1 MTKNSVN
8 RQSVWDTFSIRVTG
22 FTPHFNNTLKGY
34 VAIEIEDLDL
44 EISNIGIHKKGSSEW
59 ITLPSIPQIKE
70 DGSRNWFS
78 TMSFF
83 DKRDFQAFEKKVLEA
98 HKRLNNK
105 RPSQEDSGAENIFES
120 DKCTEMDEKHITEEK
135 PRCVSVD
142 EYVTED

>member
-44 EISNIGIHKKGSSEW
+44 EISNIGIHKKGLSEW
-59 ITLPSIPQIKE
+59 LTLPSIPQIKE
-70 DGSRNWFS
+70 DGSRNWFP

-98 HKRLNNK
+98 HKRFNNQK
-105 RPSQEDSGAENIFES
+105 SSKEDSGAGDISES
-120 DKCTEMDEKHITEEK
+120 DKRTDVDENHITSEK
-135 PRCVSVD
+135 PRCESTD
-142 EYVTED
+142 EFVTED